1 MDKLKL
7 VGVKEGKDGTYK
19 NYVVQF
25 DAMKATDF
33 SRLEG
38 KTITLENIDCE
49 ETRGMAKHLCDKM
62 NDFMKEYV
70 KRHDEANVLSMLKK
84 AALYDAEFNPY
95 TVTAHEKHKAVR
107 NFCFWA
113 VNKINN
119 NKLTKKEI
127 IELLKSYS
135 KI

>member
-1 MDKLKL
+1 MNEFKL
-7 VGVKEGKDGTYK
+7 VDVKEGKDGTYK
-19 NYVVQF
+19 NYVFQY
-25 DAMKATDF
+25 DAMKVADF
-33 SRLEG
+33 SRL
-38 KTITLENIDCE
+38 KDKKITHENIDCE
-49 ETRGMAKHLCDKM
+49 EMRETAKYINNKM

-70 KRHDEANVLSMLKK
+70 KRHDEAIVLSMLKK

-95 TVTAHEKHKAVR
+95 TVTEHEKHEAVK
-107 NFCFWA
+107 NFCLWV

-135 KI
+135 NV